1 MTRHT
6 GMRRWATA
14 LMVGASFAAPLAS
27 WPALADNKMG
37 YQLETPEQAA
47 QLVKSGGSLG
57 MKVGPQE
64 QINSEGLTFQIL
76 KVEGINNNSPAE
88 QAGLKIGDQI
98 IAVNSHVFPNTKTFA
113 EYVGSAK
120 PGQQIEIDYM
130 PAGGGPKQ
138 AQRVGVTVGE
148 SGHAAAPHK
157 EPSTV
162 GGGLSTGDKIAIGLG
177 AAAVIGCYEY
187 NCYSRIKTKLQ
198 QEREKYQQQHPA
210 QQPQPTTR

>member
-1 MTRHT
+1 MTRHVGT
-6 GMRRWATA
+6 KRQVAA
-14 LMVGASFAAPLAS
+14 LAIGAMLAAPWAS
-27 WPALADNKMG
+27 GPAAADNKMG

-47 QLVKSGGSLG
+47 QLQKSGGSLG

-76 KVEGINNNSPAE
+76 KVEGVNQGSPAE
-88 QAGLKIGDQI
+88 QAGLKVGDQI
-98 IAVNSHVFPNTKTFA
+98 IAVNTHVFLNTKTFA

-148 SGHAAAPHK
+148 AGKAAPPHK

-177 AAAVIGCYEY
+177 AAAVIGCYEF
-187 NCYSRIKTKLQ
+187 NCYSRIKSKLQ
-198 QEREKYQQQHPA
+198 QERDKYQQRQPA
-210 QQPQPTTR
+210 APQAQPR